1 SACKFAHDEEQLRQ
15 KPVFFKTRFCA
26 ELLNNGYCPMGADC
40 KYAHDAQDMQ
50 PSLAKS
56 KASAQ
61 GGRQHLLDKEDDS
74 TSWTRTC
81 STDLD
86 LDDAKSWVS
95 SRSSTKEIG
104 ESWTPSRSS
113 TKEIEEPPCSS
124 RRSATMSTP
133 SNPDED
139 EEDET
144 LGGEML
150 VTLKN
155 TFIHV
160 TMAPLRREGQR
171 QQARSESAP
180 PGRISSAA
188 DPA

>member
-1 SACKFAHDEEQLRQ
+1 MAAKNDRRRPSNSSNSCTNNTNNDNNDNHNNDRRCRKSEQHLMFTSMCTFFAQGTCKRGSACKFAHDEEQLRQ

-95 SRSSTKEIG
+95 SRSSTK
-104 ESWTPSRSS
+104 
-113 TKEIEEPPCSS
+113 
-124 RRSATMSTP
+124 
-133 SNPDED
+133 
-139 EEDET
+139 
-144 LGGEML
+144 
-150 VTLKN
+150 
-155 TFIHV
+155 
-160 TMAPLRREGQR
+160 
-171 QQARSESAP
+171 
-180 PGRISSAA
+180 
-188 DPA
+188 